1 MSEPRPNPLGEQLR
15 QPGTRRRLII
25 SAGAGA
31 ATILFG
37 GSILARSDDKHD
49 DADHNDDH
57 GDDHDGDVKPV
68 GTVPAD
74 SAEVRIDD
82 DDADGFTPGT
92 ITINV
97 GDSVTWVNVD
107 DEPHTATGEDF
118 NTGKIDPGAQATVVF
133 NEAGSFFYVCGYHPV
148 MTGTVEVRDE
158 SGKVPSE
165 AAASPQASP
174 AASPA
179 PAQQAEV
186 SIIDIAFD
194 PISLEVT
201 VGTTVTWTN
210 DEDIP
215 HTVTATD
222 ESFRSETLQL
232 GDTFRHT
239 FSEAGEFDYFCEVH
253 PNMDAKIIVSG

>member
-1 MSEPRPNPLGEQLR
+1 MSESRHNPLADQLGK
-15 QPGTRRRLII
+15 PGTRRSLII

-31 ATILFG
+31 GAAAAIVLG
-37 GSILARSDDKHD
+37 GSVLARSDDKHD
-49 DADHNDDH
+49 DDGHN
-57 GDDHDGDVKPV
+57 DDHDGDVKPA
-68 GTVPAD
+68 GTVPAG

-82 DDADGFTPGT
+82 DDADGFKPGA

-107 DEPHTATGEDF
+107 DDLHTATGADF
-118 NTGKIDPGAQATVVF
+118 NTGTIDPGEQATIVF
-133 NEAGSFFYVCGYHPV
+133 EEAGSFFYVCGFHPV

-158 SGKVPSE
+158 SGDGPSQST
-165 AAASPQASP
+165 ASPQASP
-174 AASPA
+174 AATPA
-179 PAQQAEV
+179 PAQRPEV
-186 SIIDIAFD
+186 SIINIAFD
-194 PISLEVT
+194 PSSLEVT
-201 VGTTVTWTN
+201 VGTTVVWTN
-210 DEDIP
+210 NEDIP

-232 GDTFRHT
+232 GDTFSHT